1 MGGSN
6 FLISNFLSI
15 LKFGSLKKLLFVY
28 TPSNKLIINIS
39 ALIYDLGFIKGFT
52 LINVFYLKVYFK
64 TFYSSPVLRSCFCL
78 STPAR
83 RWYFDY
89 KSLYGAKIN
98 NYLSMN
104 SFLIISTSKGL
115 LTDVECGIYKMGGE
129 PIAYV
134 S

>member
-1 MGGSN
+1 M
-6 FLISNFLSI
+6 
-15 LKFGSLKKLLFVY
+15 
-28 TPSNKLIINIS
+28 
-39 ALIYDLGFIKGFT
+39 GFIKGFT
-52 LINVFYLKVYFK
+52 LVNVFYLKVYFK
-64 TFYSSPVLRSCFCL
+64 TFYSSPVLRCCFCL

-83 RWYFDY
+83 RWYFDH

-129 PIAYV
+129 PIIYV